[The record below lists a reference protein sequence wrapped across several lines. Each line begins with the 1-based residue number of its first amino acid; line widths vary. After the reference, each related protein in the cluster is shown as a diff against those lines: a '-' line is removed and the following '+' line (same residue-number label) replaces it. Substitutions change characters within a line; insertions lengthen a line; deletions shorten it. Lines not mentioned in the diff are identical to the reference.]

1 MENMIE
7 TKDVIQSFPIAGGK
21 ELVVL
26 KNINIQIPT
35 GKLTMLRGRSGS
47 GKTTLMN
54 LLSALDYPKSG
65 EILFEGKPIQNLP
78 EHDREQIRKTQIGF
92 VFQSVAL
99 IPMMTAYENV
109 EFVLRLAGYKG
120 DRRKRTEECLKLVGL
135 GSRMHHMPQELSGGE
150 QQRVAIARAIAHKP
164 KIIFADEPTAELDSN
179 TGLQVMKI
187 FKELIEKQGVTIVMT
202 THDTGLMEVADC
214 HYLLRMERLPMKI
227 NLKEKISKVKQI
239 KSPESAMENPEQT
252 MDVPDDV
259 MIECDSLVKI
269 YKTKDIEV
277 LALQGLDLTVKR
289 GELMAIIGN
298 SGSGKSTFLN
308 MIGGLDRPSAGKL
321 YVDGKNLFQM
331 TENELVKYKR
341 STVGFVWQNNARNL
355 LPYLTAWE
363 NVMTPMLFV
372 EEKEKAVSEE
382 EKKKRALELLE
393 LVGLGHR
400 KDSKLSQLSG
410 GEQQRVAIAIALAN
424 NPKLLLA
431 DEPTGAVDRKTAD
444 DILEMFRKLNEK
456 LGLTIVIVTHD
467 KELAKKVNRVVSIRD
482 GKTSS
487 ERIMKNDYRERME
500 HLDID
505 WQEEETQE
513 EFAVLDR
520 AGRVQIPSELLEQM
534 GMDGNKVKLEFIGGK
549 IVIEKPKD

>member
-1 MENMIE
+1 
-7 TKDVIQSFPIAGGK
+7 
-21 ELVVL
+21 
-26 KNINIQIPT
+26 
-35 GKLTMLRGRSGS
+35 
-47 GKTTLMN
+47 
-54 LLSALDYPKSG
+54 
-65 EILFEGKPIQNLP
+65 
-78 EHDREQIRKTQIGF
+78 
-92 VFQSVAL
+92 
-99 IPMMTAYENV
+99 
-109 EFVLRLAGYKG
+109 
-120 DRRKRTEECLKLVGL
+120 
-135 GSRMHHMPQELSGGE
+135 
-150 QQRVAIARAIAHKP
+150 
-164 KIIFADEPTAELDSN
+164 
-179 TGLQVMKI
+179 
-187 FKELIEKQGVTIVMT
+187 
-202 THDTGLMEVADC
+202 
-214 HYLLRMERLPMKI
+214 MKI

-444 DILEMFRKLNEK
+444 DILEMFRKL
-456 LGLTIVIVTHD
+456 THD